1 MLHLRAEG
9 LITQTRDSQDD
20 EEAEYLM
27 ISSTKNAKVSEKIED
42 HFFVP
47 FMLQTEIDE
56 AKRQIRGLETKV
68 ETERNLVQE
77 YLKKGQRQSATQHL
91 KKAKR
96 LEKEVEKKAQVLD
109 KLEIVLESI
118 EETRNNAQIVEVFRS
133 SLETLKVDSEKLKAK
148 NVDELMVD
156 LADELEIG
164 QEISESMSRSLDTN
178 SDETELE
185 EELKNLMEEN
195 ARNETEETEEEL
207 LKNLDKLK
215 IAKDEP

>member
-20 EEAEYLM
+20 YEAEYLM

-47 FMLQTEIDE
+47 FMLQAEIDE

-68 ETERNLVQE
+68 ETERNLVKE
-77 YLKKGQRQSATQHL
+77 YLKKSQRQSATQHL

-178 SDETELE
+178 SGEFELE

-195 ARNETEETEEEL
+195 DEKARNETEEEL